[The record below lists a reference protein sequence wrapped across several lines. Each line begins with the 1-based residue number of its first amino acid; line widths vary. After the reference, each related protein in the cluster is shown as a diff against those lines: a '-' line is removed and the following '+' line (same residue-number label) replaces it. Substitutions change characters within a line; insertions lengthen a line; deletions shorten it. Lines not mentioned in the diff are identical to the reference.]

1 MRLSDVRGDRTLD
14 VIADL
19 IDPISEIASDEE
31 AVALFRREKVP
42 EGVEPR
48 DFFVKRARKAAPALL
63 KGHKQQVIQ
72 ILATIEGTDPEEYAE
87 SLNLAK
93 LLRDLVD
100 LMTDE
105 EFVAFLSPSETGTA
119 GAAPG
124 SA

>member
-1 MRLSDVRGDRTLD
+1 MRLSDVRGERTLD

-19 IDPISEIASDEE
+19 INPIAEIASDEE

-72 ILATIEGTDPEEYAE
+72 ILAAIEGTDPEEYAE

-93 LLRDLVD
+93 ILRDLRD

>member
-1 MRLSDVRGDRTLD
+1 MKLSDVRGDRTLD

-19 IDPISEIASDEE
+19 IDPIAEIASDEE
-31 AVALFRREKVP
+31 AVELFRREKVP

-48 DFFVKRARKAAPALL
+48 DFFVRRARKAVPALL
-63 KGHKQQVIQ
+63 KGHKRQMIQ
-72 ILATIEGTDPEEYAE
+72 ILATIEGTDPAEYSE

-93 LLRDLVD
+93 LLRDLVE
-100 LMTDE
+100 LLTDE

>member
-1 MRLSDVRGDRTLD
+1 MKLSDVRGERTLD

-19 IDPISEIASDEE
+19 IGPIAEIASDEE
-31 AVALFRREKVP
+31 VVALFRREKVP

-48 DFFVKRARKAAPALL
+48 DFFVKRVRKAAPVLL

-72 ILATIEGTDPEEYAE
+72 ILAAIEGTDPEEYAE

>member
-1 MRLSDVRGDRTLD
+1 MKLSDVRGERTLD

-19 IDPISEIASDEE
+19 IDPIAEIASDEE
-31 AVALFRREKVP
+31 VVALFRRGKVP

-48 DFFVKRARKAAPALL
+48 DFFVKRACKAAQALL
-63 KGHKQQVIQ
+63 RGHKPQVIQ
-72 ILATIEGTDPEEYAE
+72 ILAAIEGTDPEEYAE

-93 LLRDLVD
+93 LPRDLYD

-105 EFVAFLSPSETGTA
+105 EFAAFLSPSETGTA